1 LEKNCHTNFFFKR
14 YLLSLGLVGRVLIC
28 MVCVRQTDLKRLV
41 AYSSICHIGL
51 VFVGILFNR
60 ILCVKGSFLVI
71 IFHGLVSSCLFML
84 LFFLYVRYSSRSI
97 LLSKSILRSSPL
109 LRGWGFLFARFNMR
123 VPPSLGFF
131 SEVLIL
137 GPVFMYY
144 FFLSFWLFFLL
155 FLVGVYNIYLFCFMG
170 HGSGFTRYKFG
181 DLELREHYLFFMHGV
196 PCLGLILFLDVLF

>member
-1 LEKNCHTNFFFKR
+1 
-14 YLLSLGLVGRVLIC
+14 
-28 MVCVRQTDLKRLV
+28 
-41 AYSSICHIGL
+41 
-51 VFVGILFNR
+51 
-60 ILCVKGSFLVI
+60 
-71 IFHGLVSSCLFML
+71 
-84 LFFLYVRYSSRSI
+84 
-97 LLSKSILRSSPL
+97 
-109 LRGWGFLFARFNMR
+109 MR